1 MTMRKELRYIAYFS
15 LLVTTITLFASLVN
29 FGIILGIAVAIV
41 ISTTWG
47 FFISINW
54 KLGNTIIM
62 LIFLLG
68 ISLAILSGNAREVSL
83 LSLLGALSTWDIASL
98 KHQFSTNKNIRD
110 EKQLVR
116 AHFVRLANVLFI
128 GFAFTFLSFS
138 LKLTLKFWQV
148 SLLGI
153 LLLGGLSQVFS
164 FLKRSSHQ

>member
-1 MTMRKELRYIAYFS
+1 MTMLKELRYIAYLS
-15 LLVTTITLFASLVN
+15 LLITTITLFASLVN
-29 FGIILGIAVAIV
+29 FGIFLGIAVAIV

-47 FFISINW
+47 FFISKNW
-54 KLGNTIIM
+54 QLGNTIIM

-68 ISLAILSGNAREVSL
+68 ISLAILSGNAREVAL

-98 KHQFSTNKNIRD
+98 KYQFSTSKNIRD

-116 AHFVRLANVLFI
+116 THFVRLANVLII

-164 FLKRSSHQ
+164 FLKRSNH